1 MDFQNIE
8 YVTEISQFQ
17 ISFILNR
24 KRIDHGEGGDGEGA
38 TILDNGERR
47 EYAVCV
53 TTLKHKSYNFERC

>member
-8 YVTEISQFQ
+8 YVTQISQFQ

-24 KRIDHGEGGDGEGA
+24 KRIDHGEGEGGA